1 MLWPVMATIKLLIE
15 ERCPSGFVRNR
26 DSGSRQAKHRKTA
39 YSPAL
44 RQGFFL
50 CLLVRLDPGR
60 EPPKR
65 SAADKKWIDPLPR
78 REQQER
84 RRLGGSYRHVEV
96 DIASPYSR
104 CRPDLKT

>member
-1 MLWPVMATIKLLIE
+1 MCGLCIAEPFPQDFCRSRAVFE
-15 ERCPSGFVRNR
+15 EAVDQRCLARTVAS
-26 DSGSRQAKHRKTA
+26 
-39 YSPAL
+39 
-44 RQGFFL
+44 FL